1 MATSWAAWPPA
12 WSAIASMVAAYRVVA
27 NRIRRITASIRAI
40 CIRSHVDPCSSL
52 SIRIIR
58 LSFSTYP
65 ATLASRWSYSC
76 RRKMCRQHFKVCSKI
91 YHTIYIYLSLLIS
104 FTADVQHHG
113 SLFTLFL
120 HSPLTALCYICN
132 VGDVPIHHWER
143 CQTYVDRFI
152 TEASRLVTRCR
163 IDEIEQGIGF
173 IGELWGEVIK
183 IIIELIPGF
192 SFCRLLLCS
201 VLRRRFSA
209 HTHSSLC
216 LLWCCAASASRLPW
230 QAYEATLRTTTA
242 SEWAIGASIAI
253 AHHIPIGIGTRCA
266 WPFLRGSRVRL
277 MTFFGRSFSSSHNFL
292 HAAAANATGV
302 RQTSFVD
309 ALCV

>member
-1 MATSWAAWPPA
+1 
-12 WSAIASMVAAYRVVA
+12 MVAAYRVAA

-76 RRKMCRQHFKVCSKI
+76 RRKMCRQPFKVYPKI
-91 YHTIYIYLSLLIS
+91 YHTIYIHLSLLIR

-173 IGELWGEVIK
+173 IGELWGQVIK
-183 IIIELIPGF
+183 IIIELISGF
-192 SFCRLLLCS
+192 SLLQ
-201 VLRRRFSA
+201 
-209 HTHSSLC
+209 T
-216 LLWCCAASASRLPW
+216 P
-230 QAYEATLRTTTA
+230 
-242 SEWAIGASIAI
+242 
-253 AHHIPIGIGTRCA
+253 P
-266 WPFLRGSRVRL
+266 
-277 MTFFGRSFSSSHNFL
+277 MFSSSATIFCAHSFFAL
-292 HAAAANATGV
+292 SSVMLCCVCIAASVAGI
-302 RQTSFVD
+302 
-309 ALCV
+309 

>member
-1 MATSWAAWPPA
+1 MLKHLDLLLADGYELGGLATSVKRDSVDGGGLSCRGKSYKENHCLYPGDLYPFTRRPMFIIIDSDNSFVFQHIPRYFGQPLVILMSPQDVPPA
-12 WSAIASMVAAYRVVA
+12 FQGMPQY
-27 NRIRRITASIRAI
+27 T
-40 CIRSHVDPCSSL
+40 
-52 SIRIIR
+52 
-58 LSFSTYP
+58 
-65 ATLASRWSYSC
+65 
-76 RRKMCRQHFKVCSKI
+76 I
-91 YHTIYIYLSLLIS
+91 YHTIYIYLSLLIR

-216 LLWCCAASASRLPW
+216 LL
-230 QAYEATLRTTTA
+230 
-242 SEWAIGASIAI
+242 
-253 AHHIPIGIGTRCA
+253 
-266 WPFLRGSRVRL
+266 
-277 MTFFGRSFSSSHNFL
+277 
-292 HAAAANATGV
+292 
-302 RQTSFVD
+302 
-309 ALCV
+309 

>member
-1 MATSWAAWPPA
+1 MHNLTLNSLISSLQMATSWAAWPPA
-12 WSAIASMVAAYRVVA
+12 WNVIASMVAAYRVAV

-76 RRKMCRQHFKVCSKI
+76 RRKMCRQPFKVCPNI
-91 YHTIYIYLSLLIS
+91 DHTFYIYLSLLIN

-173 IGELWGEVIK
+173 IGELWEEVIK
-183 IIIELIPGF
+183 IIIELISGF
-192 SFCRLLLCS
+192 SLLQ
-201 VLRRRFSA
+201 
-209 HTHSSLC
+209 T
-216 LLWCCAASASRLPW
+216 P
-230 QAYEATLRTTTA
+230 
-242 SEWAIGASIAI
+242 
-253 AHHIPIGIGTRCA
+253 P
-266 WPFLRGSRVRL
+266 
-277 MTFFGRSFSSSHNFL
+277 MFSSSATIFCAHSFFALSSVMLCCVCIAASVAGIWGHGANHNCQRMSYWSI
-292 HAAAANATGV
+292 HRYRTSYSNWHRHSMCVAISPRVPSATDD
-302 RQTSFVD
+302 FFWP
-309 ALCV
+309 